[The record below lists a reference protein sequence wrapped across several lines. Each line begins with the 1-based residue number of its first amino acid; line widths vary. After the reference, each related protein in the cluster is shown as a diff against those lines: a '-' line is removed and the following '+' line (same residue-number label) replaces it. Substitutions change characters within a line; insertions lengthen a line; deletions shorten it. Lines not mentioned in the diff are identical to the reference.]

1 MALAYETYGRLAPDG
16 RNAIRVTH
24 GFTSGQHMAGKD
36 ARDVGGHFSTI
47 RARVLYVLSRTDKL
61 FPPSIAPDVMDGL
74 GRTGVNAKYLE
85 IDSEFG
91 HTASGPEWA
100 KWRPTL
106 KAFVDSLDR

>member
-1 MALAYETYGRLAPDG
+1 M
-16 RNAIRVTH
+16 
-24 GFTSGQHMAGKD
+24 
-36 ARDVGGHFSTI
+36 
-47 RARVLYVLSRTDKL
+47 LSRTDKL
-61 FPPSIAPDVMDGL
+61 FSPSIAPDVMDGL

-100 KWRPTL
+100 KWSPTL